1 MGHSVGEV
9 ATAYTAGLLTLKQ
22 ASTIIYHRGRLLEK
36 TSGRGG
42 MLAVL
47 GDAEEALNLL
57 PKNLIATSSRRW
69 IKNFDETVAGGNGK
83 CTVLDVAA
91 INSSRQIVLS
101 GDEEALKAAATALSD
116 NDEIRTIL
124 LKVNNAFH
132 SYQQSSLQEAVIDC
146 LEQVEKENRVNV
158 GATIPMV
165 SSVTAEYVDSE
176 IVAQAS
182 YWWTNIRQTVRFRDA
197 VKLLLQE
204 GYRNFVEIGAHSVL
218 TPAIKDILSAE
229 NLSSKSSVISTL
241 KRPKNISAPSSDET
255 ASLLRCI
262 AKLHVMGA
270 KVDFS
275 NMYPHENHQFVPLPH
290 YPWQKEECW
299 FTGKE
304 TVNCTH
310 PLLGERQPSITEIVG
325 DESETDTIVWKCEY
339 SAASLPWLKD
349 HAIVDVIAPA
359 AAYVETGLAAARSI
373 FGDAANFCLTNVAV
387 KKFMFTPNSSADVRV
402 LAEKLGRK
410 EYRLSIHSSKATAS
424 SGWQTHA
431 TMTILQPND
440 EQAKE
445 SSFENLASLKKRFPI
460 VVWTSKEDIYNSG
473 DEGDS
478 YKFGPSF
485 RVCQWAA
492 LSREMNE
499 ILVRATVTEEI
510 RHELHRYIIHPAFLD
525 GCFQAYLLS
534 SRAKFDQPND
544 VDGSKPTVLVPTSLS
559 SCEVYGEIPSDV
571 FIHLK
576 EYDNPDGHNC
586 ANVSLMSADDGRV
599 ALRINK
605 VTFSSIS
612 SSGDNNKSH
621 FWTLKWESER
631 SEKTAEDNEDGG
643 APANSVCIMW
653 FSESQKTALE
663 HLLHELKERNIQA
676 DARFVTDEKNEGE
689 SESFSSYTDIVMLL
703 MEISESK
710 LFETTKKNDFLD
722 AALASP
728 LVFIKTL
735 QLYGFSWEKETH
747 LRYWLVTQSGQ
758 AVVDGEIANPGQ
770 TTVAGCILSLAH
782 ELPDSKNFWVDLE
795 SADFST
801 SSAWRAFVDYFL
813 NFDPGENEVAL
824 RRDTDSESFV
834 PVFPRLTEMN
844 PDAIASHVSDAH
856 WTVAYSSKTK
866 RPILTALDHPD
877 TRHPVIVKVNCF
889 GPLTRTSSGEFPGA
903 WVVGEVTSCSADA
916 SFELGDTVL
925 GLSDIISSTVSV
937 PLSLAVK
944 VPEEMT
950 LSHVEIVNAVQELLV
965 PYIAFTVASPLAV
978 GDTVIALAN
987 PSDSLQK
994 KELTALS
1001 KLLHWLKVR
1010 FIVVHNSAKLSES
1023 DIDTC
1028 TPQDLESILVDK
1040 TLASAVVFLN
1050 EVEITEA
1057 DKVLQHLKSF
1067 GSCAFYSRAQL
1078 GRLVKSAKT
1087 ERSLANFFPMM
1098 TTQDLFDEQHRGLV
1112 GRSLVQLLERLRR
1125 ETNGKRKVEARHL
1138 RDLLAPSAED
1148 SLHTFLADSEPV
1160 NLTLPI
1166 ENSFTARLNDSYLI
1180 TGGLKGFGLSLA
1192 KWLVDRGAKHL
1203 YLLGRSPP
1211 GAEEAVQIEELRKM
1225 SRIDIWQVDITSEN
1239 AIKGVFQRISQ
1250 TTSLKLAGIFH
1261 CAAVYHDSLILAV
1274 NKDQLEK
1281 VMLPKAYGAWL
1292 LHRQSLA
1299 LKTHLRY
1306 FVLFSSAVSLFGNSG
1321 QVSYCIGNMVLNSLA
1336 EHRKR
1341 LGLPAT
1347 SLHFGAISGTGY
1359 LQQNPKIMMLLKSR
1373 GLSPLSDQSALD
1385 CMGRAMLV
1393 QLPSLCVQGKINA
1406 EKYVRPAKPGSPFRF
1421 SRLKELE
1428 KLAGNKIDKS
1438 SQVSFAILAPQEKR
1452 RVALDLLS
1460 TWFGAS
1466 LGMDD
1471 VPLNAPLVSIGF
1483 DSIMATEMS
1492 DRIQLAFDV
1501 VVPPVRMLN
1510 DQCNLNFLVDIV
1522 VKLSQNRATAK
1533 GEEIQGE
1540 KSDQNLW
1547 RYTLNNPDKDKT
1559 LCYLICFP
1567 PNAAGVSA
1575 YAQWGKRLEDSG
1587 IGVTVIRFPGWEG
1600 RQTEACIGDLDGL
1613 ISAAVD
1619 AVLPLVIERKVAF
1632 YGHSMGG
1639 LIAYE
1644 VALRLEKDHGISIL
1658 HFFVGAWYAPH
1669 LQYPRPAE
1677 FDIPSSV
1684 FKRDAPLQLVFWHL
1698 KQLSFID
1705 LPSEVDPTQNL
1716 RALSLLQNWMP
1727 CFEIA
1732 LKILKR
1738 YTPNENTVPCGI
1750 DAFSSTGDNF
1760 VLTKYVIPWEKQS
1773 RFDFV
1778 HHSVEAPGHQFTN
1791 LFANFICETIIGRVK
1806 ALL

>member
-22 ASTIIYHRGRLLEK
+22 ASAIIYHRGRLLEK

-47 GDAEEALNLL
+47 GDANEALKLL

-69 IKNFDETVAGGNGK
+69 IKDFDETVAGTNGK
-83 CTVLDVAA
+83 CAVLDVAA

-101 GDEEALKAAATALSD
+101 GDEGALKAAATALSD

-132 SYQQSSLQEAVIDC
+132 SYQQSSLQAEVIDC
-146 LEQVEKENRVNV
+146 LEKVERTSGVN
-158 GATIPMV
+158 GAVTTIPMV

-176 IVAQAS
+176 IVGKAS
-182 YWWTNIRQTVRFRDA
+182 YWWANIRQTVRFQDA
-197 VKLLLQE
+197 VKVLLE
-204 GYRNFVEIGAHSVL
+204 KGYTNFVEIGAHSVL
-218 TPAIKDILSAE
+218 IPAIKDILSAE
-229 NLSSKSSVISTL
+229 NLTSQSSVISTL
-241 KRPKNISAPSSDET
+241 KRPRDIRAPSSDET

-275 NMYPHENHQFVPLPH
+275 SMYPHESHQFVPLPR
-290 YPWQKEECW
+290 YPWQREECW
-299 FTGKE
+299 FSANE
-304 TVNCTH
+304 AAVDLVH
-310 PLLGERQPSITEIVG
+310 PLLGERQASIAEIVG
-325 DESETDTIVWKCEY
+325 DDSETDTIIWKCEY
-339 SAASLPWLKD
+339 SSFTLPWLKD

-402 LAEKLGRK
+402 LAEKLGQK

-445 SSFENLASLKKRFPI
+445 DSFENLASLKKRFPI
-460 VVWTSKEDIYNSG
+460 VVRTSKEDIYNSG

-492 LSREMNE
+492 LSHEMNE

-534 SRAKFDQPND
+534 SRTKFDQPTD

-576 EYDNPDGHNC
+576 EYDNSDGRNC
-586 ANVSLMSADDGRV
+586 ADVSLMSADDGRV
-599 ALRINK
+599 ALKINQ

-612 SSGDNNKSH
+612 SSGDDNKPH

-631 SEKTAEDNEDGG
+631 SEKTVDDNEDDS
-643 APANSVCIMW
+643 APANAVCIMW

-663 HLLHELKERNIQA
+663 HLLHEFKERNIQA
-676 DARFVTDEKNEGE
+676 DVRFMTDEKNE

-703 MEISESK
+703 MDISESNV
-710 LFETTKKNDFLD
+710 FETTKKDDFLD
-722 AALASP
+722 AAFASP
-728 LVFIKTL
+728 LAYIKTL
-735 QLYGFSWEKETH
+735 QNHGSSWEKEAH
-747 LRYWLVTQSGQ
+747 LRHWLVTQNGQ

-795 SADFST
+795 SADTST
-801 SSAWRAFVDYFL
+801 SSVWQAFVNYFL

-824 RRDTDSESFV
+824 RRGTDNDSFA

-866 RPILTALDHPD
+866 RPILTAVDHPD
-877 TRHPVIVKVNCF
+877 TRHPVIVKVTCF
-889 GPLTRTSSGEFPGA
+889 GPLSRTSSGEFPGA
-903 WVVGEVTSCSADA
+903 WVIGEVTSCPDA
-916 SFELGDTVL
+916 SFELGDAVL
-925 GLSDIISSTVSV
+925 GLSDMISSTVSV

-950 LSHVEIVNAVQELLV
+950 LSNAEIVNAVQELLV
-965 PYIAFTVASPLAV
+965 PYITFTVASPLAV
-978 GDTVIALAN
+978 GDTVLALAN
-987 PSDSLQK
+987 PSDSSQK

-1010 FIVVHNSAKLSES
+1010 FIVVHNSAKLSEN

-1028 TPQDLESILVDK
+1028 TPQDLASILVDK
-1040 TLASAVVFLN
+1040 KLASGVVFLN

-1067 GSCAFYSRAQL
+1067 GSCVFYSRAQL
-1078 GRLVKSAKT
+1078 RRFVKSAKT
-1087 ERSLANFFPMM
+1087 DRSLANFFPMM

-1125 ETNGKRKVEARHL
+1125 ETNGKRKVEAKHL
-1138 RDLLAPSAED
+1138 RDLLAPSAAD
-1148 SLHTFLADSEPV
+1148 SLHTFLADSEPI
-1160 NLTLPI
+1160 NLTLPF

-1180 TGGLKGFGLSLA
+1180 TGGLKGLGLSLA

-1203 YLLGRSPP
+1203 HLLGRSPP
-1211 GAEEAVQIEELRKM
+1211 GAEEAVQIEELRM
-1225 SRIDIWQVDITSEN
+1225 TSRIDIWQVDISSED
-1239 AIKGVFQRISQ
+1239 AIEGVFQEISQ
-1250 TTSLKLAGIFH
+1250 IISSNLAGIFH
-1261 CAAVYHDSLILAV
+1261 CAAVYHDSLLFTV
-1274 NKDQLEK
+1274 EKDQLEK

-1306 FVLFSSAVSLFGNSG
+1306 FVLFSSIASLFGNSG
-1321 QVSYCIGNMVLNSLA
+1321 QVSYCIANTVLNSLA
-1336 EHRKR
+1336 DHRKR
-1341 LGLPAT
+1341 MGLPAT
-1347 SLHFGAISGTGY
+1347 SLQFGAISGAGF
-1359 LQQNPKIMMLLKSR
+1359 LQQNPKIMTLLKSR
-1373 GLSPLSDQSALD
+1373 GLTPLSDQSALD
-1385 CMGRAMLV
+1385 CMGRAMLI
-1393 QLPSLCVQGKINA
+1393 QLSSLCIQGNITP
-1406 EKYVRPAKPGSPFRF
+1406 EKYVRPAKLGSTFRF

-1428 KLAGNKIDKS
+1428 KLAGDRIDAIES
-1438 SQVSFAILAPQEKR
+1438 SKMLFASLSPPEKR
-1452 RVALDLLS
+1452 KVVVDLLS
-1460 TWFGAS
+1460 TWLGAG
-1466 LGMDD
+1466 LGLDE
-1471 VPLNAPLVSIGF
+1471 VPLNASLVSIGF

-1492 DRIQLAFDV
+1492 DRIHLAFIV
-1501 VVPPVRMLN
+1501 IVPPVRMLN
-1510 DQCNLNFLVDIV
+1510 DQCSVNFLADIIMN
-1522 VKLSQNRATAK
+1522 LIQNQATA
-1533 GEEIQGE
+1533 EEEKEKEEEEETPGG

-1547 RYTLNNPDKDKT
+1547 RYPLNSPAKDKT
-1559 LCYLICFP
+1559 ICHLICFP
-1567 PNAAGVSA
+1567 PYAAGASVYS
-1575 YAQWGKRLEDSG
+1575 QWGKLLKDSG
-1587 IGVTVIRFPGWEG
+1587 IGVTVLHFPGWEE
-1600 RQTEACIGDLDGL
+1600 RQTEAFLGDLDGL
-1613 ISAAVD
+1613 VSAALD
-1619 AVLPLVIERKVAF
+1619 AVLPLAEEHKVAF

-1644 VALRLEKDHGISIL
+1644 VALRLEKDHGISIA

-1669 LQYPRPAE
+1669 LQYPRPAD
-1677 FDIPSSV
+1677 FNIPSSV
-1684 FKRDAPLQLVFWHL
+1684 FKRDAPLAVVFQYL
-1698 KQLSFID
+1698 KQLNFID
-1705 LPSEVDPTQNL
+1705 LPSEVDP
-1716 RALSLLQNWMP
+1716 LLQHWMP

-1738 YTPNENTVPCGI
+1738 YTPNENSLPCGI
-1750 DAFSSTGDNF
+1750 DAFSSTGDPF
-1760 VLTKYVIPWEKQS
+1760 VQPKDVIPWEKQS
-1773 RFDFV
+1773 QSDFV
-1778 HHSVEAPGHQFTN
+1778 HNSVNAPGHQFTN
-1791 LFANFICETIIGRVK
+1791 LFANVICETIQGRLK
-1806 ALL
+1806 TLL